1 LAASAASIGAPAA
14 AAIMSQRGPPSA
26 QSAD

>member
-14 AAIMSQRGPPSA
+14 AAIMSQRGALPIP
-26 QSAD
+26 